1 MKIFREALLLS
12 LAALALGS
20 CSEDNPWANGRGKGG
35 IDLKLS
41 ASADVQDALPMVR
54 SGAPEL
60 NAPDVADFG
69 IRLTNLD
76 TDEARTWQS
85 LADFNAEDGFDVGS
99 YTLTAFYGNVNECG
113 FDKPCFIGETT
124 VNVLEGRESSAEVTA
139 QLANVMMSVD
149 YTDSFRNYFRDY
161 SVTAHTD
168 GHANVVYGKN
178 ETRAGFLTPGDVT
191 LQVSLTNPSGK
202 SVTLTPAQFP
212 AQARHHYHV
221 TFDVNADPTGNAVL
235 KVEFDDNLT
244 QEDVRFSL
252 SDELYNA
259 DAPVVH
265 AEGFTSGQTVEALS
279 GNPSAT
285 PLKFE
290 TICKSGI
297 QKAVLKIA
305 QVSGTT
311 QFNPSFDPEL
321 DLIQAD
327 EATQYQ
333 LEQNGIKVRG
343 LFKNPD
349 QMGVVDVTDLSRHL
363 PEGTFELTLTVTDA
377 VGRNNET
384 PVVLNLSTL
393 PINLVVTGGSAVYEY
408 PGSVVTV
415 NPTVDATVLVTYNGL
430 NPAESISFKNLCRTG
445 IYKDCDLVEVKE
457 STATRGFPDK
467 SYIFSIKVCD
477 VETSPLPMELYFNGE
492 KRAEFTL
499 DIIEPQY
506 SLVADPFATYARFK
520 VETAN
525 AADIPTITNGLTLYK
540 NGTAVDKSLVTTDPE
555 KGMLTMDGLEP
566 DTDYTIG
573 YSLTTRPN
581 GLPEEQT
588 LKIHTEAAA
597 QIPNSDFS
605 QTSTTINMENVM
617 SGGEYTGTVF
627 GSPKYHYYSNIVR
640 ETPNGW
646 CTLNE
651 KTCWTGSTNK
661 NTWFCV
667 PSTYIENGVAVIK
680 SVGYNHNGTTPSLDK
695 TTARYYNPN
704 APTFSDG
711 NKCAGELFLGT
722 YSFNGTESRK
732 DGIRFDSR
740 PSSLSFDYSYSPLNS
755 EKGRVEVKILD
766 ESGRT
771 MVIASR
777 DLPESTSTKTLTIT
791 LPEYTGFGVKAASI
805 QLKFISS
812 TASVPAISVP
822 SGDALNEHPSNG
834 LKNNQLPD
842 NSYKAVAIG
851 SVLKISNIELN
862 Y

>member
-235 KVEFDDNLT
+235 RVEFDDNLT

-279 GNPSAT
+279 GNPSAS

-445 IYKDCDLVEVKE
+445 IYKDCDIVEVKE

-605 QTSTTINMENVM
+605 QTSRTIDWNPITA
-617 SGGEYTGTVF
+617 GGEYKYGATVMWNH
-627 GSPKYHYYSNIVR
+627 SSIEVD
-640 ETPNGW
+640 TPDGW
-646 CTLNE
+646 ATLNPI
-651 KTCWTGSTNK
+651 TCWQGAAVK

-667 PSTYIENGVAVIK
+667 PSTMMKGSSVLIRTVA
-680 SVGYNHNGTTPSLDK
+680 YDHNGTLPAQDNHGLSVRAKYSRNKPSSF
-695 TTARYYNPN
+695 A
-704 APTFSDG
+704 
-711 NKCAGELFLGT
+711 NKASGELFLGT
-722 YSFNGTESRK
+722 YVFNGTADRK
-732 DGIRFDSR
+732 DGITFASR
-740 PSSLSFDYSYSPLNS
+740 PASLTLSYDYTPVSGEVGLAYIGIVGEDGSIISESRADIRSSSHQ
-755 EKGRVEVKILD
+755 
-766 ESGRT
+766 
-771 MVIASR
+771 M
-777 DLPESTSTKTLTIT
+777 TIT
-791 LPEYTGFGVKAASI
+791 LPGYTFGKKAVGIRVSF
-805 QLKFISS
+805 KSS
-812 TASVPAISVP
+812 KTVIDVPVP
-822 SGDALNEHPSNG
+822 SDIQDVTNTTSLSGQTIPA
-834 LKNNQLPD
+834 NQ
-842 NSYKAVAIG
+842 YKSLCVG
-851 SVLKISNIELN
+851 SELLLHSIELN